1 LVSRSCRG
9 AVAEFRRLRGRAG
22 DIGEGERGEHPVRL
36 GLAVNPREEACDLVG
51 QCFLVAFPREVV
63 VARQLDHA
71 SGRNA
76 FGHKSRGDA
85 KVFLRAAE
93 HENWQADRRQDGASK
108 KPRADHVDG

>member
-1 LVSRSCRG
+1 
-9 AVAEFRRLRGRAG
+9 
-22 DIGEGERGEHPVRL
+22 
-36 GLAVNPREEACDLVG
+36 
-51 QCFLVAFPREVV
+51 VV